1 MKEYAMDWH
10 ARIKDVQKQLVKEK
24 IDGWLLY
31 DFHGINALAREFLK
45 LDPKLMVTRR
55 FFYWIP
61 SDGEPIKILHIIEPH
76 LLSHLPGKTKIYL
89 KWQEMEAQ
97 LDEILKKAKTIAMEY
112 SPRNAIPYLSKVDA
126 GIIDLVRSLHVEVI
140 SSASFLQ
147 NYTCVLDEEQL
158 KSHLEA
164 AEFLDNLAGKTW
176 EKISQALRSDTK
188 IDEYQV
194 RMFIVEQMQAHDFM
208 TEGLPICGVN
218 AHSADPHF
226 EPLKE
231 GSSEIKRGDVVL
243 IDLWCKK
250 KHPRAIYADITRV
263 AIADSLPTERQLE
276 IFSTVRAAQKSAID
290 YVISRYAKGESLK
303 GYEVDQV
310 CRKVIEDK
318 GYGRYFT
325 HRSGHNIYTQDHG
338 PGAHIDSL
346 ETLDLRE
353 LIPHTCF
360 SIEPGIYLPGEF
372 GIRLEC
378 DIYLGDKR
386 KAHVT
391 GGIEDKLLCLLG

>member
-1 MKEYAMDWH
+1 MDWH
-10 ARIKDVQKQLVKEK
+10 ARIKDVQKQLAKEK

-31 DFHGINALAREFLK
+31 DFHGINTLAREFLK
-45 LDPKLMVTRR
+45 IDPELMVTRR

-61 SDGEPIKILHIIEPH
+61 SDGEPVKILHTIEPH
-76 LLSHLPGKTKIYL
+76 ILSHLPGKTKIYL
-89 KWQEMEAQ
+89 KWQEIEAQ
-97 LDEILKKAKTIAMEY
+97 LGEILKEAKTIAMEY
-112 SPRNAIPYLSKVDA
+112 SPKNAIPYLSKVDA
-126 GIIDLVRSLHVEVI
+126 GIVDLVRSLHVEVV

-164 AEFLDNLAGKTW
+164 AEFLDKLASQTW

-188 IDEYQV
+188 INEYQV
-194 RMFIVEQMQAHDFM
+194 RMFIAEQMQTHDFM
-208 TEGLPICGVN
+208 TEALPICAVN

-226 EPLKE
+226 EPPKE
-231 GSSEIKRGDVVL
+231 GSSEIKRGDLVL

-250 KHPRAIYADITRV
+250 KHPRAVYADITRV
-263 AIADSLPTERQLE
+263 AIADSLPTDKQLE
-276 IFSTVRAAQKSAID
+276 VFSIVRVAQKSATD
-290 YVISRYAKGESLK
+290 YVVSRYAKGESLK

-325 HRSGHNIYTQDHG
+325 HRTGHNIYTKDHG

-372 GIRLEC
+372 GIRLEY
-378 DIYLGDKR
+378 DIYLGDDR